1 MSFLSKLFGIDD
13 AKNAASNSAAQNRQ
27 VASSAYS
34 TAEGLQSPFYT
45 QGVQA
50 NNTLGNFL
58 GLNGV
63 GAQQGAYDSYVMGPD
78 VQARLK
84 QGIGA
89 IDNSYAART
98 GGTESGGLLKAL
110 TRYGTDAATQDLG
123 SYLQR
128 LGGVAGSGQNAANQL
143 TNANYQSAGMTSNA
157 NTAEG
162 NAIAN
167 ASLAG
172 GNILSNLLSAGIG
185 FAGNAVGMGWNPFG
199 GGESGG
205 GMAYGVRSNDPW
217 AGIR

>member
-13 AKNAASNSAAQNRQ
+13 AKNAASNAANQNRQ
-27 VASSAYS
+27 TANAAYGN
-34 TAEGLQSPFYT
+34 AQNIQAPFYT

-78 VQARLK
+78 VTARLN
-84 QGIGA
+84 QGIRA
-89 IDNSYAART
+89 IDNSYASRNA
-98 GGTESGGLLKAL
+98 GTLSGGLLKSL
-110 TRYGTDAATQDLG
+110 TKYGTDVATQDLG

-172 GNILSNLLSAGIG
+172 GNILGQILGGAAGY
-185 FAGNAVGMGWNPFG
+185 AGTMGWNPFG
-199 GGESGG
+199 GSTSGG
-205 GMAYGVRSNDPW
+205 GSAYGVKPNDPW

>member
-1 MSFLSKLFGIDD
+1 MGFLSNLFGIDD
-13 AKNAASNSAAQNRQ
+13 AKAAASNAANQNRQ
-27 VASSAYS
+27 TANAAYG
-34 TAEGLQSPFYT
+34 TAQNIQSPFYT

-63 GAQQGAYDSYVMGPD
+63 GTQQNAYDSYVAGPD
-78 VQARLK
+78 VTARMN
-84 QGIGA
+84 QGIRA
-89 IDNSYAART
+89 IDNSYAGRNA
-98 GGTESGGLLKAL
+98 GTLSGGLLKSL
-110 TRYGTDAATQDLG
+110 TKYGTDVATQDYG
-123 SYLQR
+123 NYLQR
-128 LGGVAGSGQNAANQL
+128 LMAQSNQGQNAANQL

-172 GNILSNLLSAGIG
+172 GNILGNILGGAFGLAGSQ
-185 FAGNAVGMGWNPFG
+185 GWNPFG
-199 GGESGG
+199 GGNSGG